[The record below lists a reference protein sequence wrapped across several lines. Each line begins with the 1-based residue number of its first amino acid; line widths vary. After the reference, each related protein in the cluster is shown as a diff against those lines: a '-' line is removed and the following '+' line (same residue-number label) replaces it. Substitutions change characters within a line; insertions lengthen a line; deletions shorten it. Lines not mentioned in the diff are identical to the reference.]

1 MSLYGNRLE
10 QGLGYAGQID
20 GPINHEFTKA
30 RTNPAKP
37 QKGTLTVGG
46 TADDGT
52 YSITVTNPQEPGWS
66 ISVSFLRAAAET
78 NAQIAAALS
87 VKLVKAF
94 ILKAGVTVLSN
105 VITVEAKNT
114 DITYAFSTSAPGTG
128 TLVWAQTVA
137 PGGTVQPFG
146 RFYKGDGTGFGFAAL
161 ESGDAI
167 ATVIG
172 GLVRELTVENNQ
184 TIGGFDGCRI
194 GYEAAIAAMGP
205 MLMDCEEDVT
215 PADTVYIRRV
225 ASGNKT
231 MIGAVGKSADGG
243 NCISAATIARFA
255 ENSAN
260 GFVRVDFFIPLP
272 NP

>member
-10 QGLGYAGQID
+10 QGLGYAGQVD
-20 GPINHEFTKA
+20 GPINHEFTRA

-46 TADDGT
+46 TASDGD
-52 YSITVTNPQEPGWS
+52 YVITVTNPQEPGWS
-66 ISVSFLRAAAET
+66 ISVTFTRADSET
-78 NAQIAAALS
+78 NAQIAAALNT
-87 VKLVKAF
+87 KLVKAF

-114 DITYAFSTSAPGTG
+114 DITYSYATTAPGTG

-146 RFYKGDGTGFGFAAL
+146 RFYKGDGTGFGFLAL
-161 ESGDAI
+161 ESGDTI
-167 ATVIG
+167 GKVCG
-172 GLVRELTVENNQ
+172 GLIRELTVENSQ
-184 TIGGFDGCRI
+184 TIGGFDGCRV
-194 GYEAAIAAMGP
+194 GYEAALAGKGP
-205 MLMDCEEDVT
+205 MLIDCEEDVT
-215 PADTVYIRRV
+215 PADVPYIRIV
-225 ASGNKT
+225 ASGTKT

-243 NCISAATIARFA
+243 NCISAATIAKFT

-260 GFVRVDFFIPLP
+260 GLVRVDFFIPLP
-272 NP
+272 LP